1 MLQLRPFRRRAVAV
15 TAATTLLAGAVIATT
30 VRTASA
36 KTTGATHKITDEKA
50 LQQGLDDIVAGG
62 ATGALAEVRDDH
74 TVWHGTSGT
83 AVAGTDQPVPADGR
97 FRAGSVTKTFL
108 ATVVM
113 QLVAQH
119 RIGLDQPVDTW
130 LPGRI
135 PAGDKITVRDLLGHT
150 SGLYD
155 VTDTLP
161 LNPPSAFLPLRWR
174 TWTSDELVDRA
185 IAQPSLFAPGTEYHY
200 SSTDYEVLGLII
212 QKATGRSWADEIERR
227 ILHPLRLYDTSLP
240 GTNPTI
246 PGPHSHGYLPD
257 DPRPIDITEM
267 NPSVYG
273 SAGSLISTARDL
285 NRFFAALLDG
295 RLLPRP
301 QLHEMT
307 DVVSPSQTGLGLE
320 RLQLTCGRIAYGHD
334 GDALGYSTWSFRTAD
349 RRHQVTV
356 SMTWGT
362 GRPSDAAKAFVDQ
375 ALCQ

>member
-1 MLQLRPFRRRAVAV
+1 MPRLRPFRGRAAALS
-15 TAATTLLAGAVIATT
+15 AATALLAGVVVATT
-30 VRTASA
+30 VRSATA
-36 KTTGATHKITDEKA
+36 KTPNTDEA
-50 LQQGLDDIVAGG
+50 LQQGLARMVAGG
-62 ATGALAEVRDDH
+62 ATGALAEVRAGD

-83 AVAGTDQPVPADGR
+83 AVAGTTEPVPANGR

-113 QLVAQH
+113 QLVAQG
-119 RIGLDQPVDTW
+119 RIGLDQPVATW

-135 PAGDKITVRDLLGHT
+135 PAGDKITVRELLGHT

-174 TWTSDELVDRA
+174 TWTSEELVDRA
-185 IAQPSLFAPGTEYHY
+185 IAQPSLFDPGTDYHY
-200 SSTDYEVLGLII
+200 SSTDYEVLGLIV
-212 QKATGRSWADEIERR
+212 QQVTGRTWAQEIERR

-240 GTNPTI
+240 GTDPHI
-246 PGPHSHGYLPD
+246 RGPHAHGYLPD
-257 DPRPIDITEM
+257 DPGPIDITEM
-267 NPSVYG
+267 NPTVYG
-273 SAGSLISTARDL
+273 SAGALISSTHDL

-295 RLLPRP
+295 RLLPP
-301 QLHEMT
+301 AQLREMT
-307 DVVSPSQTGLGLE
+307 SVVSPSQSGLGLE
-320 RLQLTCGRIAYGHD
+320 RLQLSCGRVAYGHD
-334 GDALGYSTWSFRTAD
+334 GDALGYSTWSFRTVD

-362 GRPSDAAKAFVDQ
+362 GRPSDAARAFVDE